1 MLLSVDLLGLA
12 EKDLEWYQMLT
23 RCVIV
28 FVFAMVFIRISGMRT
43 FGTQSAFDVIV
54 SITLGGMLGRCIMGH
69 YPFFASLIASAGLIL
84 LHRLA
89 SFLASRSK
97 LLCRLMEGTPVLLF
111 KDGRQLESV
120 LKKYNIN
127 EQELLTAIHEDS
139 LDDFGKVKTIWLEP
153 DGKLSVIKKQS
164 S

>member
-1 MLLSVDLLGLA
+1 MLLSIDLLGLA
-12 EKDLEWYQMLT
+12 EKDLEWYQMLA
-23 RCVIV
+23 RCTIV
-28 FVFAMVFIRISGMRT
+28 FIMALVFIRISGMRT
-43 FGTQSAFDVIV
+43 FGTKSAFDVIV

-89 SFLASRSK
+89 SFIVSRSK
-97 LLCRLMEGTPVLLF
+97 QMGRLIEGEAVLVF
-111 KDGRQLESV
+111 GNGRRQERT

-127 EQELLTAIHEDS
+127 EQELLTAIHEDN
-139 LDDFGKVKTIWLEP
+139 LEDFGNVKYIWLEP

-164 S
+164 A